1 MPRSAQNLAA
11 GTAQLG
17 AVDVTRLPADARQGK
32 LTSGSYTVGSTKTEI
47 NIPSWAIGFRLYPV
61 TNDIR
66 FAIGEDPLQAGSAT
80 QAVGATAK
88 GDAWETRLIEAGA
101 QGLAA
106 GLRLLRVSSDA
117 VTLVQFF

>member
-1 MPRSAQNLAA
+1 MPRP
-11 GTAQLG
+11 
-17 AVDVTRLPADARQGK
+17 VDVSRHPADARSGK
-32 LTSGSYTVGSTKTEI
+32 LTSGSYTVGATKTEI

-66 FAIGEDPLQAGSAT
+66 FAVGEDPVQAGSAA

-88 GDAWETRLIEAGA
+88 ADQFCTRLLEAGA

-106 GLRLLRVSSDA
+106 GLRLLRVSADA
-117 VTLVQFF
+117 VTLVEFF